1 MRELLRHR
9 LLGIVLTLLVGLG
22 PSLGVY
28 AQRMTTLDDLAVAS
42 FAEIGGTAGDL
53 CGKGANHHFP
63 DGGCQWFHA
72 SVDAVLPPQALV
84 LRDVAFDETVANFA
98 PLATVAALVPLDL
111 GRGSRGPPAAFI

>member
-1 MRELLRHR
+1 MHLLRHR

-28 AQRMTTLDDLAVAS
+28 AQRMTTLDDLAIAS

-63 DGGCQWFHA
+63 DSGCQWFHA
-72 SVDAVLPPQALV
+72 NADAALPPQILV
-84 LRDVAFDETVANFA
+84 LRDVAFAETEAKLA

-111 GRGSRGPPAAFI
+111 GRGSRGPPAARL